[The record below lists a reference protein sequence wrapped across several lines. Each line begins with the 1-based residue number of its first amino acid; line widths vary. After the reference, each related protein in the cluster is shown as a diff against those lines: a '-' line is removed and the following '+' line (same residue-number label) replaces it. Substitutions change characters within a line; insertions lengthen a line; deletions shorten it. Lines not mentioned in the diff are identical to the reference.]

1 MVEMFVEAD
10 PEDEDPQKTLTE
22 VQLNFYESVV
32 SGNLDLGAPI
42 IDAMADNRVVK
53 TSYMDENE
61 DGKEEYPIK
70 SQDVHNDMEG
80 AHVHEIDEEE
90 PSSNDYKVKFVCTEH
105 R

>member
-61 DGKEEYPIK
+61 DGKEGNIWDHLVHRK
-70 SQDVHNDMEG
+70 DVTGTKKDTS
-80 AHVHEIDEEE
+80 EE
-90 PSSNDYKVKFVCTEH
+90 
-105 R
+105 